1 MRKTYNKLITNKKR
15 MLTGILVVVG
25 VILFTILLVKLIDKF
40 IPAKFKPVLVI
51 ALWGL
56 IAFLGYT
63 TFMSVYS
70 PIKFNKVKRERYAK
84 VISNLKD
91 IRTSQTA
98 HRTVTGRFASNFD
111 QLVNFIETG
120 QFTLIERRDTS
131 VFDVEATKRFGVDT
145 YKDSIVIDTLG
156 YAPVKDSL
164 FKNSDRYKTMM
175 NVPAGK
181 DGAKFEMKEGFV
193 NQNSVQIPVF
203 EASVDKDVVLFDQDK
218 NLVFEEKQII
228 SSIVGVQGEVVKVG
242 SMEEASV
249 VGNWP
254 KIYDTND

>member
-1 MRKTYNKLITNKKR
+1 
-15 MLTGILVVVG
+15 MLTVILVVVG
-25 VILFTILLVKLIDKF
+25 VILLTIAIVKLIDKF
-40 IPAKFKPVLVI
+40 VPAKFKPILII

-56 IAFLGYT
+56 IAFLSYS

-70 PIKFNKVKRERYAK
+70 PIKFNKIKKERYAK

-91 IRTSQTA
+91 IRTAQTA

-111 QLVNFIETG
+111 QLVKFIDTA

-131 VFDVEATKRFGVDT
+131 VFDAEATKRFGGVVT
-145 YKDSIVIDTLG
+145 FKDSIVIDTLG
-156 YAPVKDSL
+156 YTPVKDSL
-164 FKNSDRYKTMM
+164 FKGTDRYKTMM
-175 NVPAGK
+175 NVPTGK
-181 DGAKFEMKEGFV
+181 EGAKFKMTEGFV

-203 EASVDKDVVLFDQDK
+203 EASVAKDIVLYDQEK